1 MRACMQMAPPVKN
14 CRNYTSPLEFTL
26 EEEAASARVVMKLA
40 RDMIY
45 LIEVLNCVVCPLS
58 SMADIPMQ

>member
-1 MRACMQMAPPVKN
+1 MQIASPVKN
-14 CRNYTSPLEFTL
+14 CQNYTSPLEFTL
-26 EEEAASARVVMKLA
+26 EEEAAFARVVMKLA

-45 LIEVLNCVVCPLS
+45 LTEVLNCVVCPLS